1 MFLGDELDEIATAVI
16 EDRDDCVADV
26 GGRLGESDASLG
38 QSVVLVFEVIDC
50 ELSWRVAVLDE
61 CVR

>member
-16 EDRDDCVADV
+16 EDRDDRLADV

-38 QSVVLVFEVIDC
+38 QSVVLVFEVIDG
-50 ELSWRVAVLDE
+50 ELS
-61 CVR
+61 